1 MGSISASFGGKG
13 SEMNSYELKYLMHLK
28 KEPLGFHLLRENGTP
43 EYVLIHFI
51 SPITIFLG
59 SWIKTQPNSIIIYS
73 PGHYQEYKTG
83 HTYLLNDYIHFN
95 VEDENKFKQY
105 GIPLNQILYPRISD
119 EITYTIELL
128 EWNFISKPNNYINTI
143 NELMDSLLSGIKAS
157 IMKPQEYKRERQ
169 INQRSRFEQLRDDVY
184 NDPFGWTVE
193 KMAGKVW
200 YSRSRFSI
208 VYKKLFG
215 CTPKEDIMT
224 ASLEK
229 AKSLLCSTD
238 MLISDISFTCGFNS
252 TEYFIRMF
260 KSREGMTPGHYRRLR
275 Q

>member
-1 MGSISASFGGKG
+1 MDHSVIRWERGTQ
-13 SEMNSYELKYLMHLK
+13 MNGFELKYLMHLK
-28 KEPLGFHLLRENGTP
+28 KEPAGYHLLRENGTP

-51 SPITIFLG
+51 SPIMIWLND

-95 VEDENKFKQY
+95 VEDENMLKQC
-105 GIPLNQILYPRISD
+105 GIPLNEILYPRISD
-119 EITYTIELL
+119 EITNTIELL
-128 EWNFISKPNNYINTI
+128 EWNFISKPDNYINTI
-143 NELMDSLLSGIKAS
+143 NELMDSLLNNIRDS
-157 IMKPQEYKRERQ
+157 IIKPQEFKRERQ
-169 INQRSRFEQLRDDVY
+169 LNQRFRFEQLRNEVY

-215 CTPKEDIMT
+215 CPPKEDIIT

-229 AKSLLCSTD
+229 AKNLLSSTD
-238 MLISDISFTCGFNS
+238 MLISDISFTCGFDS

-260 KSREGMTPGHYRRLR
+260 KAREGMTPGHYRRAYK
-275 Q
+275 